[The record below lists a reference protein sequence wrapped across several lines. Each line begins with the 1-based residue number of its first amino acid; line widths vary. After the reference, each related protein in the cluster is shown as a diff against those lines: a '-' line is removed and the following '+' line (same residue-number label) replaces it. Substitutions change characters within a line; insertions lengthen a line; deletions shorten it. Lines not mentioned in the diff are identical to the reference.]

1 MVERGDEDLLDRTIE
16 LTAADAGNR
25 AASTIIEPLWSEPG
39 EYTVRA
45 LHVDESGNTEASSQE
60 YSFTKDDYTA
70 YYGDSHEDP
79 GCIGAVVTVGAR
91 DETENA
97 QIGIGPTY
105 LTDPCSTST
114 STTYLTTSILF

>member
-1 MVERGDEDLLDRTIE
+1 MVHRDGEELLDRTIE
-16 LTAADAGNR
+16 FTAADAGDK
-25 AASTIIEPLWSEPG
+25 AASAIIEPLWSASG

-45 LHVDESGNTEASSQE
+45 RHVDESGDTEAIPQE
-60 YSFTKDDYTA
+60 YSFTEEDYTT

-91 DETENA
+91 DETANA

-105 LTDPCSTST
+105 LEDPCSTSNPVP
-114 STTYLTTSILF
+114 